1 MFLQG
6 ITKKSGD
13 MTNILGDVTQVPSE
27 VTSGELT
34 SGRLDRK
41 PSTVTYF
48 KPDLEIIIYSRK
60 TLLKTYHFFKPRR
73 D

>member
-1 MFLQG
+1 
-6 ITKKSGD
+6 
-13 MTNILGDVTQVPSE
+13 MTNILGDVTQVPRE

>member
-1 MFLQG
+1 
-6 ITKKSGD
+6 

-48 KPDLEIIIYSRK
+48 KPDLEIIIYNRK
-60 TLLKTYHFFKPRR
+60 TL
-73 D
+73 

>member
-1 MFLQG
+1 
-6 ITKKSGD
+6 
-13 MTNILGDVTQVPSE
+13 MTNILGDVTQVPGD

-41 PSTVTYF
+41 LSAITYF

-60 TLLKTYHFFKPRR
+60 TL
-73 D
+73 

>member
-1 MFLQG
+1 
-6 ITKKSGD
+6 

-34 SGRLDRK
+34 FGRLDRK

-60 TLLKTYHFFKPRR
+60 FF
-73 D
+73 

>member
-1 MFLQG
+1 
-6 ITKKSGD
+6 
-13 MTNILGDVTQVPSE
+13 MTSNLGDVTQVPGD

-48 KPDLEIIIYSRK
+48 KPDLEIIIYPRK

>member
-1 MFLQG
+1 MFLQV
-6 ITKKSGD
+6 ITKKNRRHD
-13 MTNILGDVTQVPSE
+13 DDVTQVPGD

-41 PSTVTYF
+41 LSTITYF

-60 TLLKTYHFFKPRR
+60 TL
-73 D
+73 

>member
-1 MFLQG
+1 
-6 ITKKSGD
+6 
-13 MTNILGDVTQVPSE
+13 MTNILGDVTQVPGE

-41 PSTVTYF
+41 PSTVIYF

-60 TLLKTYHFFKPRR
+60 FF
-73 D
+73 

>member
-1 MFLQG
+1 MFLQV
-6 ITKKSGD
+6 ITKKIGRHD
-13 MTNILGDVTQVPSE
+13 EYFRRRAQVPGD

-60 TLLKTYHFFKPRR
+60 FF
-73 D
+73 

>member
-1 MFLQG
+1 MFLQV

-60 TLLKTYHFFKPRR
+60 TLLKTYHFFKPKR